1 MVRVSLLTLG
11 LGLALNTAPAYA
23 DMLTLECKSSRN
35 QPYKVTFDTEA
46 KELKR
51 TTGEGTQSYKIVR
64 SQFEL
69 TGDAL
74 VWGQSKELH
83 GDILVFFGSKQMVKN
98 FFGNGSEV
106 TDSCRQK

>member
-1 MVRVSLLTLG
+1 MRVRLSTLG
-11 LGLALNTAPAYA
+11 LGLALISAPAHA
-23 DMLTLECKSSRN
+23 DLLTLECKSSRN
-35 QPYKVTFDTEA
+35 LPYKVTYDTEA

-51 TTGEGTQSYKIVR
+51 TTSEGSQTYKIIR

-83 GDILVFFGSKQMVKN
+83 GDILVFFGSKKMVKN
-98 FFGNGSEV
+98 FYGNGSEV
-106 TDSCRQK
+106 SDSCTQK